1 MHHALMSLSEFD
13 YKQMEK
19 QEQLANRLVL
29 EKLQER
35 KDARALRHN
44 DLLDE

>member
-1 MHHALMSLSEFD
+1 MHYALVSLSESD

-35 KDARALRHN
+35 KDARATRHQAM
-44 DLLDE
+44 LDE